1 MGAST
6 SLALKSFMKSA
17 ESMAFTAELF
27 EFMNCTH
34 HRVWDVSP
42 YCQSLHH
49 GANRPSCL
57 FYILLFKEIEFNVN
71 IVMLISIFLFPKGA
85 VVLNSQSKFDI

>member
-27 EFMNCTH
+27 KFMNCTQ

-42 YCQSLHH
+42 YCQSLHQ
-49 GANRPSCL
+49 GANKPSCL
-57 FYILLFKEIEFNVN
+57 FYILLVKEIELNVH
-71 IVMLISIFLFPKGA
+71 IFVSISIL
-85 VVLNSQSKFDI
+85 VL